1 MQIGFVSNG
10 KMRRSGLARVLPTA
24 ALAATAWALAWVE
37 TGSTVSSDWLP
48 YALFAGL
55 LLAAVLAAGALRP
68 HPREAGAVAA
78 LVGLA
83 GWEALSISWSAVPPL
98 ARDEAVLTIFY
109 AVVLLVPWLT
119 VRTEGERLLAVG
131 AVAAAAGA
139 LAVAVAIDLRFG
151 GDQVDH
157 FYSGR
162 LSFPISYPNAQA
174 AAFLIGFWPAVV
186 LASLRRSPVV
196 ARMLAVAGATAIAAG
211 WLTAQSKGG
220 ILAIA
225 VSAAL
230 VFGLSP
236 LRLRL
241 LPPAMLAAGLIALA
255 YRPLTAPFRSGTAG
269 DVRHAGTAILLLAA
283 AGAGVGLVYA
293 LVDRR
298 LELGPRR
305 TKIAGWAAVV
315 AFAAALAA
323 AVAAFF
329 STVYHPGWF
338 DEQWRSFKNVPQQSS
353 ASSHL
358 LQLGSYRYDI
368 WRVGLNQFEDHPLA
382 GIGSRGFGPAYLQVR
397 DSPDTPARAH
407 SVEVDAL
414 SELGI
419 VGFLLLSAALVL
431 PFVPLVRRLRARDPA
446 GTAAFAGCSYWLVH
460 ASVDWIWTVPACG
473 VSFFLLLGAGGAGG
487 ERRLLPGRTSAAAAA
502 AVVVVALVAF
512 VPPWLSARLTSRGD
526 LAAAKSADPLS
537 VDPYVTQAALA
548 PTPAGAVAALR
559 AAVRKEPRVVELRY
573 DLALAYVRARR
584 LRQARAEL
592 LRALQ
597 LDPREP
603 RIQDA
608 LKNLPKRP
616 IRS

>member
-1 MQIGFVSNG
+1 V
-10 KMRRSGLARVLPTA
+10 PTA
-24 ALAATAWALAWVE
+24 ALAVVAWALGWVE

-48 YALFAGL
+48 YAFFAGL

-68 HPREAGAVAA
+68 FPREAAAVAA

-83 GWEALSISWSAVPPL
+83 AWEALSISWSAVPPL
-98 ARDEAVLTIFY
+98 ARDEAVLTLFY

-119 VRTEGERLLAVG
+119 LRTDGERLLAVA
-131 AVAAAAGA
+131 AVAAAASV
-139 LAVAVAIDLRFG
+139 LAVAAGTDLRFG
-151 GDQVDH
+151 IDQADH

-162 LSFPISYPNAQA
+162 LSFPISYPNALA
-174 AAFLIGFWPAVV
+174 SVFLIGFWPAVV
-186 LASLRRSPVV
+186 LASLRRVPVA
-196 ARMLAVAGATAIAAG
+196 ARVLAVAGATAIAAG

-220 ILAIA
+220 VLAIV

-230 VFGLSP
+230 VFGFSP

-241 LPPAMLAAGLIALA
+241 LPPVILAAGLTAIA

-269 DVRHAGTAILLLAA
+269 DVRHAGAAILVLTA

-305 TKIAGWAAVV
+305 TKIAGWAALA
-315 AFAAALAA
+315 AFAAAVI
-323 AVAAFF
+323 VAIVAFF
-329 STVYHPGWF
+329 STVYHPGWV
-338 DEQWRSFKNVPQQSS
+338 DDQWRAFKNIPQQSS

-368 WRVGLNQFEDHPLA
+368 WRVALHQFADHPLA
-382 GIGSRGFGPAYLQVR
+382 GIGSRGFGPAYLR
-397 DSPDTPARAH
+397 TRNSPDTPARAH
-407 SVEVDAL
+407 SVELDAL

-419 VGFLLLSAALVL
+419 VGFLLLAAALVL
-431 PFVPLVRRLRARDPA
+431 PFLPILRRLRARDPA
-446 GTAAFAGCSYWLVH
+446 ATAAFAGCSYWLVH

-473 VSFFLLLGAGGAGG
+473 VPFFLLLGAGGAGG
-487 ERRLLPGRTSAAAAA
+487 DRRLLPIRTSAAAAA
-502 AVVVVALVAF
+502 VVVAVAIVAF
-512 VPPWLSARLTSRGD
+512 VPAWFSARLVARGD
-526 LAAAKSADPLS
+526 LSAAKTFDPLS
-537 VDPYVTQAALA
+537 VDPYVAQAARA
-548 PTPAGAVAALR
+548 PTPAAAVAALR
-559 AAVRKEPRVVELRY
+559 AAVRMQPQVVELRY
-573 DLALAYVRARR
+573 DLALAYVRARQLQR
-584 LRQARAEL
+584 ARAEF
-592 LRALQ
+592 LRARK